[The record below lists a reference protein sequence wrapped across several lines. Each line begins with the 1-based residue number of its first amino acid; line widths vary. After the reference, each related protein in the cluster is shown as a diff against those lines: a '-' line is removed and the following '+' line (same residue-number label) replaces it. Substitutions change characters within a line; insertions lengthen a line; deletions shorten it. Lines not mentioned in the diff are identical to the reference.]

1 MKNRESESSNV
12 SLAKTS
18 KWSSQPSAEEGETMA
33 QKKFLVTGAT
43 GDACVPKARANCV
56 TALPSPF
63 GRVILKI

>member
-1 MKNRESESSNV
+1 
-12 SLAKTS
+12 
-18 KWSSQPSAEEGETMA
+18 MA